1 MQDQT
6 QERRTVLNEKTT
18 LNIDGHLLKDVIK
31 NLTDLLDTYGDKA
44 QISEEQ
50 YEYND
55 DRSYLALLVPEPET
69 DTQMQA
75 RIKQENYYK
84 DLREQQE
91 RKEFERLAVKFANK
105 QE

>member
-18 LNIDGHLLKDVIK
+18 IDIDGYLLKDVIK
-31 NLTDLLDTYGDKA
+31 NLTDLLETYGDKA

-50 YEYND
+50 YKYD
-55 DRSYLALLVPEPET
+55 DGNYLALLVPEPET
-69 DTQMQA
+69 DAQMQA
-75 RIKQENYYK
+75 RIKHENYYK
-84 DLREQQE
+84 DLREQHE

-105 QE
+105 GSN